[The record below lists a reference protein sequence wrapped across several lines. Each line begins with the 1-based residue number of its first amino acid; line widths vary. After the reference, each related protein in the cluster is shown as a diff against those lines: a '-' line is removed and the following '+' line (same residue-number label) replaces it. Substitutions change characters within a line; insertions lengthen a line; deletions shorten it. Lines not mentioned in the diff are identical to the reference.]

1 MLEVKKEAFKEAANI
16 SRKILENAK
25 SSAEEEAKKIIVTA
39 IQRCT
44 LSHPQDFDST
54 TIDLPNQDLRG
65 RIIGKDGRNI
75 KTFANK
81 IGVTVIVD
89 NSCSCIVLSSFDPVR
104 REIARR
110 AMNVLIQDGRFNP
123 SRIEEIIDQATIEV
137 EKATI
142 EAAQNAIIQSGIPLL
157 PNPVLSVLGKLKFRY
172 SYSQN
177 VLAHSVEV
185 ANLAGLIAAELGIN
199 SAKARRA
206 GLLHDIGKAIDHE
219 HDGSHDKIG
228 AEFLERNMETPE
240 IVECVAK
247 HHEQIT
253 LSCNNPLIG
262 IVAAADALS
271 ATRPGARIESI
282 STYLKRIKELESM
295 ANEIPNVEKCFV
307 LQAGRELRVFVEANK
322 TNDDQ
327 CEILAH
333 YLSHKIENNLQ
344 YRGNMKITVIREKRY
359 EASVN

>member
-1 MLEVKKEAFKEAANI
+1 MV
-16 SRKILENAK
+16 RKT
-25 SSAEEEAKKIIVTA
+25 SMIIE
-39 IQRCT
+39 IQ
-44 LSHPQDFDST
+44 
-54 TIDLPNQDLRG
+54 
-65 RIIGKDGRNI
+65 
-75 KTFANK
+75 
-81 IGVTVIVD
+81 
-89 NSCSCIVLSSFDPVR
+89 
-104 REIARR
+104 
-110 AMNVLIQDGRFNP
+110 
-123 SRIEEIIDQATIEV
+123 
-137 EKATI
+137 
-142 EAAQNAIIQSGIPLL
+142 
-157 PNPVLSVLGKLKFRY
+157 
-172 SYSQN
+172 
-177 VLAHSVEV
+177 
-185 ANLAGLIAAELGIN
+185 
-199 SAKARRA
+199 
-206 GLLHDIGKAIDHE
+206 
-219 HDGSHDKIG
+219 
-228 AEFLERNMETPE
+228 RNMETPE